1 MNARLV
7 RRAVIGAV
15 LLLAAVV
22 VPAVYGTHAGITL
35 GRIGLRIF

>member
-15 LLLAAVV
+15 LLAGIAVL
-22 VPAVYGTHAGITL
+22 AVYGTHAGTML

>member
-7 RRAVIGAV
+7 RRAVVGAV
-15 LLLAAVV
+15 LLAAVV
-22 VPAVYGTHAGITL
+22 VPAVYGTQAGTIL